1 MTTIK
6 DTLED
11 DGSEDLIPRDKIPQS
26 ESEFREAEK
35 NATTET
41 TTEDTESEKT
51 TEEEDTKEQEEDT
64 EDDNVTTEDDK
75 KSEVGRKEPAPVEGE
90 TPREK
95 ALRKELQRLRETV
108 RKNNVKE
115 TFATQEENPEVNK
128 HTYESLKTKGYT
140 DQQIA
145 DMEVAIDLIA
155 SKKGFVKT
163 DPVQSVQVVVDSF
176 VEEYPEY
183 KPSNDKDD
191 VRWNKFTEILN
202 GGTYNLKGKTADQLK
217 KIFSKVNDDV
227 IEELGP
233 AKVSNNQN
241 QKSAQIHKVQVSSAG
256 AGGNKSTVQ
265 KSEKKIKIDYKQPVS
280 GIKLIGFDDDD
291 FTED

>member
-1 MTTIK
+1 MTTK
-6 DTLED
+6 NNTLED
-11 DGSEDLIPRDKIPQS
+11 EGSEDLIPRDKIPQS
-26 ESEFREAEK
+26 EAEFREAEK
-35 NATTET
+35 NPPEVTEEPEVEKPAEEEEGTKEEVEDPEEDDVT
-41 TTEDTESEKT
+41 TTG
-51 TEEEDTKEQEEDT
+51 
-64 EDDNVTTEDDK
+64 DK
-75 KSEVGRKEPAPVEGE
+75 PEVGRKEPAPVEGE

-115 TFATQEENPEVNK
+115 TFATNEEPSE
-128 HTYESLKTKGYT
+128 ESKNAYNDLKAKGYS

-145 DMEVAIDLIA
+145 DMELAIDVIA
-155 SKKGFVKT
+155 SKKGYVKT
-163 DPVQSVQVVVDSF
+163 DPIQSVQVVVDSF

-191 VRWNKFTEILN
+191 VRWNKFSEILN
-202 GGTYNLKGKTADQLK
+202 GGTYNLKGKTADQLR

-241 QKSAQIHKVQVSSAG
+241 QKSAQIHKLQVSSAG
-256 AGGNKSTVQ
+256 AGGNKSTVP
-265 KSEKKIKIDYKQPVS
+265 KSDKKVRIDYKQPVS

>member
-1 MTTIK
+1 MTTK
-6 DTLED
+6 NNTLED
-11 DGSEDLIPRDKIPQS
+11 EGSEDLIPRDKIPQS
-26 ESEFREAEK
+26 EAEFREAEK
-35 NATTET
+35 NPPETTE
-41 TTEDTESEKT
+41 EPESEKT
-51 TEEEDTKEQEEDT
+51 TEEEEDTKEEVEDSEE
-64 EDDNVTTEDDK
+64 DNVTTTGDK
-75 KSEVGRKEPAPVEGE
+75 PEVGRKEPAPVEGE

-115 TFATQEENPEVNK
+115 TFATNEEPSE
-128 HTYESLKTKGYT
+128 ESKNAYNDLKAKGYS

-145 DMEVAIDLIA
+145 DMELAIDVIA
-155 SKKGFVKT
+155 SKKGYVKT
-163 DPVQSVQVVVDSF
+163 DPIQSVQVIVDSF
-176 VEEYPEY
+176 IEEYPEY

-191 VRWNKFTEILN
+191 VRWNKFSEILN
-202 GGTYNLKGKTADQLK
+202 GGTYNLKGKTADQLR

-241 QKSAQIHKVQVSSAG
+241 QKSAQIHKLQVSSAG
-256 AGGNKSTVQ
+256 AGGNKSTVP
-265 KSEKKIKIDYKQPVS
+265 KSDKKVRIDYKQPVS